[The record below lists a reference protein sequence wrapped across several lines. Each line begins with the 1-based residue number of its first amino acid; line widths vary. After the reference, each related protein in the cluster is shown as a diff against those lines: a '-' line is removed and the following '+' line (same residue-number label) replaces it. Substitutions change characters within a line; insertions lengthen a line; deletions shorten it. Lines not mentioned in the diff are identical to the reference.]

1 MAVTT
6 AAKLVHTCIECTHWS
21 LKDTDRSMARLGF
34 ARCLKKKLPGH
45 ATSADAAASERFAA
59 VDAGAA
65 KARVEWLAK
74 HEGGRP

>member
-1 MAVTT
+1 MTSQS
-6 AAKLVHTCIECTHWS
+6 TCSGCAYWS

-34 ARCLKKKLPGH
+34 ARCMKKKLPGH
-45 ATSADAAASERFAA
+45 TTSAEAAACERFAA

-74 HEGGRP
+74 QEGGRP

>member
-6 AAKLVHTCIECTHWS
+6 DKPQHACIECGHWS

-45 ATSADAAASERFAA
+45 TTSADASACERFAA
-59 VDAGAA
+59 ADAGAVQTRKEWIA
-65 KARVEWLAK
+65 KQ
-74 HEGGRP
+74 EGRRT

>member
-1 MAVTT
+1 MTSQS
-6 AAKLVHTCIECTHWS
+6 TCSGCAYWS
-21 LKDTDRSMARLGF
+21 LKDTDRRMARLGY

-45 ATSADAAASERFAA
+45 TTSADAAACGRFAA

-74 HEGGRP
+74 QEGGRQ